1 MKPYFMEEHMEKEI
15 LLRIH
20 QARVNFTYVE
30 EDIATYFTSGKQ
42 ALSIHDLAKELSI
55 SSSSITRFCKKI
67 GLNNYKELMYLYDKH
82 LHDGTPSISNISL
95 DLQSEYFHIFHL
107 VDQDFDVEAMHSVCD
122 YIYKHRVINIFAFG
136 LSATAAQDF
145 KFRFSRLGKF
155 IEVIHDK
162 DAISMSARVLQEN
175 DLVFIFTL
183 RGNVYLEDLAMEL
196 KRKGVIV
203 VSILGNKKSRLVT
216 LSDICLYTSSLAGEE
231 STGMISGQIPI
242 LIMIDMLYYSFVR
255 TYNDALTCWASTEE
269 VFKNGNPM

>member
-1 MKPYFMEEHMEKEI
+1 MEKEI

-30 EDIATYFTSGKQ
+30 EQIADYFTEGNPPST
-42 ALSIHDLAKELSI
+42 IHDLANRLAI

-67 GLNNYKELMYLYDKH
+67 GLNNFKELMYLYEQH
-82 LHDGTPSISNISL
+82 LHNGKPSISNISL
-95 DLQSEYFHIFHL
+95 ELQSEYFHIFQL
-107 VDQDFDVEAMHSVCD
+107 VDQNFDCDAMQKACE
-122 YIYKHRVINIFAFG
+122 YINGQRVINVFAFG

-162 DAISMSARVLQEN
+162 DAISMSAGVLKAA

-183 RGNVYLEDLAMEL
+183 RGNTYLEELAAFL
-196 KRKGVIV
+196 KKKGVIV
-203 VSILGNKKSRLVT
+203 ISILGNQKSRLSK
-216 LSDICLYTSSLAGEE
+216 LSDIILYTSSLSGEE

-242 LIMIDMLYYSFVR
+242 LIIIDMLYYQYVK
-255 TYNDALTCWASTEE
+255 TYSDALNYWVSTEQ
-269 VFKNGNPM
+269 VFKNGN

>member
-1 MKPYFMEEHMEKEI
+1 MEKEI

-30 EDIATYFTSGKQ
+30 EQIADYFTSGKPP
-42 ALSIHDLAKELSI
+42 LSIHELAAKLAI
-55 SSSSITRFCKKI
+55 SSSSVTRFCKKI
-67 GLNNYKELMYLYDKH
+67 GLHNFKELMYLYEQH
-82 LHDGTPSISNISL
+82 LHNGQSSIGNISL

-107 VDQDFDVEAMHSVCD
+107 VDQFYDVDAMQKACA
-122 YIYKHRVINIFAFG
+122 YMKERRVIHVFAFG

-162 DAISMSARVLQEN
+162 DAILMSARVLKKD

-183 RGNVYLEDLAMEL
+183 RGNHYLEELAVEL
-196 KRKGVIV
+196 TRKGVIV
-203 VSILGNKKSRLVT
+203 VSILGNQTSRLT
-216 LSDICLYTSSLAGEE
+216 KLSSIVLYTSSLSGEE

-242 LIMIDMLYYSFVR
+242 LIIIDMLYYCYVK
-255 TYNDALTCWASTEE
+255 TYSDALADWASTEE
-269 VFKNGNPM
+269 VFRHGNPV

>member
-1 MKPYFMEEHMEKEI
+1 MEKEI

-30 EDIATYFTSGKQ
+30 EEIAAYFTNGKQ
-42 ALSIHDLAKELSI
+42 AVTIHKLAKELSI

-67 GLNNYKELMYLYDKH
+67 GLNNYKELMYLYEKH
-82 LHDGTPSISNISL
+82 LHEGIVTISNISL
-95 DLQSEYFHIFHL
+95 DLQSEYFHIFNL
-107 VDQDFDVEAMHSVCD
+107 VDQNFDEIAMKKVCS
-122 YIYKHRVINIFAFG
+122 YINENRVIHIFAFG

-162 DAISMSARVLQEN
+162 DAISMSSRVLKEN

-183 RGNVYLEDLAMEL
+183 RGNIYLEELAMEL
-196 KRKGVIV
+196 KRKGVKV

-216 LSDICLYTSSLAGEE
+216 LSDICLYTSALAGEE

-242 LIMIDMLYYSFVR
+242 LIMIDMLYYSYVR
-255 TYNDALTCWASTEE
+255 TYNDSLSCWASTEE
-269 VFKNGNPM
+269 VFKN